1 MTDPISTTIKSI
13 SDSVGKVSGLVKKY
27 NDLPLMEEIIELKT
41 RVFALQEEL
50 LTAKIE
56 LAQRDEMRVDGPH
69 GYCFKAGDD
78 KPYCPTCWQ
87 GSHKEVNL
95 PPPDNYAGGYGRV
108 CRVCKQLYVE
118 RKATLQRQ
126 LSPHVSQWG

>member
-1 MTDPISTTIKSI
+1 MVDPVSAIKGISE
-13 SDSVGKVSGLVKKY
+13 SVGKVSDIVKKY

-41 RVFALQEEL
+41 KVFSLQEEL
-50 LTAKIE
+50 LSAKMQ
-56 LAQRDEMRVDGPH
+56 LAQREVMRIDGPF

-87 GSHKEVNL
+87 GGGKEVNL

-118 RKATLQRQ
+118 RKTTLRAQVPPA
-126 LSPHVSQWG
+126 SPWS